1 MSECPETVLIVD
13 DNASIRFALR
23 DFLEKTTRLQV
34 CGEAADGLE
43 AVIKAKSL
51 SPDLILMDVSMPRMN
66 GIEAASVI
74 RKRKPDVRIVA
85 FTLYPH
91 VVGFS
96 LARASGVDLVVSKTD
111 GAAGLTNALTSFFAA
126 SFPEI
131 CEKPSQSAGAG
142 AAN

>member
-23 DFLEKTTRLQV
+23 HFLEKTTRMQV

-74 RKRKPDVRIVA
+74 RKKKPDVRIVA
-85 FTLYPH
+85 FTLFPH
-91 VVGFS
+91 VIGFS

-111 GAAGLTNALTSFFAA
+111 GASGLTDALSSFLSD
-126 SFPEI
+126 SFPGA
-131 CEKPSQSAGAG
+131 CRDQAPGAGAG
-142 AAN
+142 SA